1 MKKILIITLM
11 ILTLFALTSC
21 YPDDEYRDSLEEY
34 IERKNNSKN
43 SPEGAGFHDA
53 EIDMIDCFLPSKTF
67 FEDFKYVDGGYRY
80 YQYFRLFGER
90 PKPDI
95 VLLYL
100 RYDESIYA
108 DAKVAMLE
116 GIPKHGEE
124 LYIYNNYTFY
134 RNANY
139 VAYKKDFASLFPSR
153 FTMAGYNDTNRTLI
167 FIGMFGGPR
176 EYDNLSENW
185 VSFIDTYYSEY
196 YDFSE

>member
-1 MKKILIITLM
+1 MKKILSITLL

-21 YPDDEYRDSLEEY
+21 YPDAVYRDSLEEY
-34 IERKNNSKN
+34 IERINDNNHI
-43 SPEGAGFHDA
+43 PEGSGFHDA
-53 EIDMIDCFLPSKTF
+53 EIDMIDYFLPSKTF

-108 DAKVAMLE
+108 DAKVAMIE

-134 RNANY
+134 RNANF
-139 VAYKKDFASLFPSR
+139 VALTKDSASEFPYY

-167 FIGMFGGPR
+167 FIGMLGGPG

-185 VSFIDTYYSEY
+185 GSFIDTYYSEY